1 MQGDASIENETWSCS
16 FLILLWGDYP
26 AMFSV
31 EDERGVKVGYLKR
44 VEHQRVGKLDP
55 WRSVV
60 RLSGLT
66 ECQFELVVLHLK

>member
-1 MQGDASIENETWSCS
+1 MRAGHLSIKPGRKEQCADTMQGDASIENETWSCS

-44 VEHQRVGKLDP
+44 VEHQRVGK
-55 WRSVV
+55 
-60 RLSGLT
+60 
-66 ECQFELVVLHLK
+66 